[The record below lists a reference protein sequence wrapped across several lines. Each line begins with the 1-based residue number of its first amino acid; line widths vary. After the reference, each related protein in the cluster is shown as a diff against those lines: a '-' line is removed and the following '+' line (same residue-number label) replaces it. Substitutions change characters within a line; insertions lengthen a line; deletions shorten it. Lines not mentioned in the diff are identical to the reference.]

1 MQRDNRYRMKIAAVI
16 SILLLP
22 PAIDA
27 AASQD
32 RIASAALPALAAALE
47 DIQGAAFCGEP
58 VPFDNQ
64 DVRERFEKEMLLSL
78 WNRPQ
83 VLLWLKRASR
93 YMPVIEEIL
102 AEYRMPED
110 LKYIAVIE
118 SALRPHA
125 GSGKG
130 AIGFWQFMP
139 DTARRYG
146 LVVDARRDE
155 RRNVFDSTRAAVF
168 YFLDLFERFG
178 GWTLAAA
185 AYNLGEARLE
195 AEIAEQQVDDYY
207 DLYLPLETQRYV
219 LRVVSAKLILSDPE
233 RYGFFL
239 PPESLYPPLVFER
252 LAVECPQ
259 ETPIRIVAAAADTTF
274 KRIKDLNPELR
285 GHHLPAGAAYIRIPA
300 TASPAFAKRFRQLRD
315 NYFAELEGR
324 VYVVRQG
331 DNLSLI
337 ADRFG
342 VSLSSL
348 LIWNRIDPRR
358 TLYPGERLVI
368 YPDMPDSADEGAAEA
383 VTVD

>member
-1 MQRDNRYRMKIAAVI
+1 MQRDVGYRMKIAAVF
-16 SILLLP
+16 SILLLL
-22 PAIDA
+22 PAVDA

-32 RIASAALPALAAALE
+32 RIASAELPALAAALE
-47 DIQGAAFCGEP
+47 DIQEAVFCAEP
-58 VPFDNQ
+58 VPFNNH

-83 VLLWLKRASR
+83 VLLWLKRAGR
-93 YMPVIEEIL
+93 YLPVIEKIL
-102 AEYRMPED
+102 AEYRMPDD
-110 LKYIAVIE
+110 LKYVAVIE

-125 GSGKG
+125 GSRKG

-146 LVVDARRDE
+146 LVVDTRRDE

-168 YFLDLFERFG
+168 YFRDLFERFG
-178 GWTLAAA
+178 SWTLAAT

-195 AEIAEQQVDDYY
+195 AEMAEQQVDDYY

-239 PPESLYPPLVFER
+239 PPESLYPPLAFER
-252 LAVECPQ
+252 FQVECPQ
-259 ETPIRIVAAAADTTF
+259 ETPIRLVAAAADTTF

-285 GHHLPAGAAYIRIPA
+285 GHHLPAGAVYLRIPA
-300 TASPAFAKRFRQLRD
+300 PASPAFAARFRQIQN
-315 NYFAELEGR
+315 NYFAQLEGR
-324 VYVVRQG
+324 VYVVREG

-358 TLYPGERLVI
+358 TLHPGDRLMV
-368 YPDMPDSADEGAAEA
+368 YPDMADSADEGAAEA